1 MPVWFNEGLDDPPVF
16 DLTGDFRGGMN
27 VTMSPSLLPNN
38 QYSFGGNVVLT
49 NAGGVKSRYGASQK
63 VSLTGARQAFYY
75 DTPDHEHLLLVSDNS
90 LKRYNGT
97 NTADVSGYVGTGN
110 ASILQG
116 VDRAFI
122 ATSGALH
129 EYDGTNVYA
138 VKRLKVTITN
148 GGTGYT
154 NATVTVSG
162 GSPVEAAEIEATV
175 ADGAVTILN
184 LTNKGRG
191 YTSAPTVTISGDGS
205 NATATAEL
213 IDPPFGDVAVWH
225 TNRMFTAGINNLSD
239 TIRVSDILDPSYWGV
254 ANSFRVGGGEGEAIV
269 ALKSW
274 DVTNLLVYKE
284 SSTYLVQTDPAA
296 EVANWPIQKVSDTV
310 GCVAAKTAVQV
321 GADVWWLSKQGV
333 VSIRRMQQETQ
344 REISAAISVPV
355 QSYIDRINWE
365 YASTSVGVFY
375 DNKYLLAV
383 PLDSAI
389 VPSHILVYD
398 TLHQCWAGIWDGL
411 SCKDITLTNFDS
423 EQELMLA
430 SQAGDILLYDKT
442 KTDDTIQG
450 ASTSFKSQLHLRG
463 YTFGELITPKTL
475 LNVELEFYRSS
486 ATASL
491 LYVLDEGNVETVK
504 TGLVTGIQLL
514 TLPFEEEDNRY
525 ISDAGTR
532 TDSMSMLGR
541 PNFRSVQFRLESED
555 GELSVR
561 TLKASAFLDTIDLHT
576 VS

>member
-1 MPVWFNEGLDDPPVF
+1 M
-16 DLTGDFRGGMN
+16 
-27 VTMSPSLLPNN
+27 
-38 QYSFGGNVVLT
+38 
-49 NAGGVKSRYGASQK
+49 
-63 VSLTGARQAFYY
+63 
-75 DTPDHEHLLLVSDNS
+75 
-90 LKRYNGT
+90 
-97 NTADVSGYVGTGN
+97 
-110 ASILQG
+110 QG

-129 EYDGTNVYA
+129 EYDGANVYA
-138 VKRLKVTITN
+138 VKRLKVTITD

-213 IDPPFGDVAVWH
+213 IDPPFGDIAVWH

-239 TIRVSDILDPSYWGV
+239 TIRVSDILDPSYWAV

-284 SSTYLVQTDPAA
+284 SSTYLVQPDPAA
-296 EVANWPIQKVSDTV
+296 EVANWPIQQVSDTV
-310 GCVAAKTAVQV
+310 GCVAANTAVQG

-365 YASTSVGVFY
+365 YASTSV
-375 DNKYLLAV
+375 LSL
-383 PLDSAI
+383 I
-389 VPSHILVYD
+389 HI
-398 TLHQCWAGIWDGL
+398 
-411 SCKDITLTNFDS
+411 
-423 EQELMLA
+423 
-430 SQAGDILLYDKT
+430 
-442 KTDDTIQG
+442 
-450 ASTSFKSQLHLRG
+450 
-463 YTFGELITPKTL
+463 
-475 LNVELEFYRSS
+475 
-486 ATASL
+486 
-491 LYVLDEGNVETVK
+491 
-504 TGLVTGIQLL
+504 
-514 TLPFEEEDNRY
+514 
-525 ISDAGTR
+525 
-532 TDSMSMLGR
+532 
-541 PNFRSVQFRLESED
+541 
-555 GELSVR
+555 
-561 TLKASAFLDTIDLHT
+561 
-576 VS
+576 